1 MKVLAAILG
10 GAGLSAAHGYIDNGT
25 IGGQFY
31 EFYQINSDPWTNP
44 RPERISR
51 PVQGNGPVENV
62 DYADLQCGGYTDG
75 GVVGSEPAKLH
86 ATAPAG
92 STNTLRWT
100 LWPESHMGPVITYMA
115 RCPDSGCQDY
125 MPGDAAVWFK
135 IHEDGR
141 EGTINVWGDEELKT
155 APNDGYKYTIPSC
168 LKPGYYIVR
177 NEIIALHAAWQ
188 YPGAQFYPGCHQVEV
203 TGSGTVVPSTNLVS
217 FPGAYKGSDPG
228 VTYDA
233 YKAQPYTIPGP
244 PVFKC

>member
-44 RPERISR
+44 KPERISR

-62 DYADLQCGGYTDG
+62 NYADLQCGGYTDG

-86 ATAPAG
+86 AAAAAG

-135 IHEDGR
+135 IQEDGR
-141 EGTINVWGDEELKT
+141 EGTSNVWGDEELKT

-203 TGSGTVVPSTNLVS
+203 TGSGTVIPSTNLVS